1 MPNIGGKKFPY
12 TPAGKRAAGSYA
24 RATGQP
30 MGNGGGYRGGNPG
43 RGGYGMRSPM
53 PTPRRGGYGM
63 RSPMSTQR
71 QGMRRPGTMAGLRKP
86 MAPRRRN
93 SMNPLAMLGMMRR
106 RNRV

>member
-12 TPAGKRAAGSYA
+12 TPAGRRAASRYA

-30 MGNGGGYRGGNPG
+30 MSNAGGYGGGNTG
-43 RGGYGMRSPM
+43 RGGYGMQS
-53 PTPRRGGYGM
+53 
-63 RSPMSTQR
+63 
-71 QGMRRPGTMAGLRKP
+71 P

-93 SMNPLAMLGMMRR
+93 RINPLAMLGMLRR

>member
-12 TPAGKRAAGSYA
+12 TPAGRRAAGSYA

-30 MGNGGGYRGGNPG
+30 MGNGGGYGGSNPG
-43 RGGYGMRSPM
+43 RGGYGGMRRPM
-53 PTPRRGGYGM
+53 PAPARGGYGM
-63 RSPMSTQR
+63 R
-71 QGMRRPGTMAGLRKP
+71 RPGMMAGPRRP

-106 RNRV
+106 RNRF